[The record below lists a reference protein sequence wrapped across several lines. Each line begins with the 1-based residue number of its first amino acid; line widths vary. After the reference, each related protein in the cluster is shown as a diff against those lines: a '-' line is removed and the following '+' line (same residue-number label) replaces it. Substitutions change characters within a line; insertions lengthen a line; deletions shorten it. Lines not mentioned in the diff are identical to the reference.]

1 MSSPRR
7 QKWDGDIAIIVGIV
21 IIIIAGT
28 GIITIVGITIITII
42 AAGDREFSYLK

>member
-7 QKWDGDIAIIVGIV
+7 QRRDGDIAIIAGIV

-28 GIITIVGITIITII
+28 VIITIVGITIITII
-42 AAGDREFSYLK
+42 AAGDREFADLK